1 MKRRTPSS
9 RAPLRVAVVGAGGIA
24 QMMHLPT
31 LAERPDLFEI
41 AGLADVDKAV
51 LDAVGGRYGIA
62 ARATDFRELLARAD
76 VEAVLIATSGSHR
89 DATLAALRAGKHV
102 LVEKPVG
109 FSLKET
115 EDVARAARSSRGVL
129 MVGYHKRYDP
139 AYRRARDEVRR
150 MRDLRLVEVTALHPD
165 DGAYRTHHA
174 LLAPRRRRPLP
185 EGRADGLEAAFASRG
200 RAAAALRQTAGA
212 GASLP
217 HLVTAS
223 MLWQSLIH
231 DVNAVR
237 GILGEPEEVLS
248 AHAWRGGL
256 AQTSLTRF
264 AGNVRVLLT
273 WVSLYDLKHY
283 EERLLFA
290 GPDRRLSLVFPSPYL
305 RHAPTPLRVERMAGG
320 ELVEERRTVSYEE
333 AFRAE
338 LHHFRDCVRDG
349 RRPETSIDDALG
361 DARWIQAIARALA
374 AGSPARPR
382 AVAVRAGSRSR
393 RRPRKGPRRPRRTGP
408 R

>member
-1 MKRRTPSS
+1 LS
-9 RAPLRVAVVGAGGIA
+9 VAVVGAGGIA

-31 LAERPDLFEI
+31 LAERPDLFRL
-41 AGLADVDKAV
+41 AGLADVDRSV
-51 LDAVGGRYGIA
+51 LEAVGGRYGVA
-62 ARATDFRELLARAD
+62 VRATDYRELVVRED

-89 DATLAALRAGKHV
+89 EAVLFALQAGKHV

-109 FSLKET
+109 FSLAET
-115 EDVARAARSSRGVL
+115 EAVARAAQRSRGLL

-139 AYRRARDEVRR
+139 AYRRAREEVRG
-150 MRDLRLVEVTALHPD
+150 MRDLRLVEATVLHPD

-174 LLAPRRRRPLP
+174 LLPPRDRSETREDVADRAEAEATAGPLAAPLH
-185 EGRADGLEAAFASRG
+185 E
-200 RAAAALRQTAGA
+200 TAGA
-212 GASLP
+212 GASAS
-217 HLVTAS
+217 HLLAAS

-231 DVNAVR
+231 DVNALR

-264 AGNVRVLLT
+264 PRNVRVLLT
-273 WVSLYDLKHY
+273 WVSLHDLKHY

-290 GPDRRLSLVFPSPYL
+290 SPEKRLHLVFPSPYL
-305 RHAPTPLRVERMAGG
+305 RHAPTPLLVERMEGG

-338 LHHFRDCVRDG
+338 LHHFRRCVREG
-349 RRPETSIDDALG
+349 RKPETGVEDALR
-361 DARWIQAIARALA
+361 DAHWIQAIARALRPGPLPEPRASA
-374 AGSPARPR
+374 APARARGNPESPSARPR
-382 AVAVRAGSRSR
+382 AR
-393 RRPRKGPRRPRRTGP
+393 RRS
-408 R
+408 

>member
-1 MKRRTPSS
+1 
-9 RAPLRVAVVGAGGIA
+9 
-24 QMMHLPT
+24 MMHLPT
-31 LAERPDLFEI
+31 LAERPDLFRI
-41 AGLADVDKAV
+41 AGLADVDRSVLEAV
-51 LDAVGGRYGIA
+51 AERYGVEV
-62 ARATDFRELLARAD
+62 RTTDYRELLDRKD
-76 VEAVLIATSGSHR
+76 VEAVLLATSGSHR
-89 DATLAALRAGKHV
+89 EAALRALQAGKHV

-115 EDVARAARSSRGVL
+115 EDVARVARRSRSVL

-139 AYRRARDEVRR
+139 AYRRAREEVRG
-150 MRDLRLVEVTALHPD
+150 MRDLRLVEATVLHPD

-174 LLAPRRRRPLP
+174 LLPPRPYSETP
-185 EGRADGLEAAFASRG
+185 EDVTDRAETEA
-200 RAAAALRQTAGA
+200 TAGPLA
-212 GASLP
+212 GPLGETAGVGASAS
-217 HLVTAS
+217 HLVATS

-237 GILGEPEEVLS
+237 GLLGEPEEVLS

-264 AGNVRVLLT
+264 PGNVRVLLT
-273 WVSLYDLKHY
+273 WVSLHGLKHY

-290 GPDRRLSLVFPSPYL
+290 SPEKRLTLVFPSPYL
-305 RHAPTPLRVERMAGG
+305 RHAPTPLLVQRMEGG

-338 LHHFRDCVRDG
+338 LHHFRQCVREG
-349 RRPETSIDDALG
+349 RKPETSIEDALG

-374 AGSPARPR
+374 PPSPPPKPRSPAAPSGARGKPR
-382 AVAVRAGSRSR
+382 ARSARSPSR
-393 RRPRKGPRRPRRTGP
+393 RRS
-408 R
+408 